1 MKIVSYLFTAL
12 LIALAVLRVGLVICK
27 EVNRW
32 QPTPVRQYSQRP
44 GAKWP
49 LVSEATRAELDSLS
63 RTYPQAQAAAEAFQQ
78 ALHEGRTADAYSIT
92 SAAFKNR
99 YNLQSFTDLVRG
111 RPVLCGRLHAG
122 KGYSSSN
129 LGKHEHFVEF
139 RESAGQKQKSFA
151 VTVVPEANGY
161 RIADISFADER

>member
-1 MKIVSYLFTAL
+1 MKIMSYLFTAL

-32 QPTPVRQYSQRP
+32 QPEPVRQYTQMPRMKS
-44 GAKWP
+44 P
-49 LVSEATRAELDSLS
+49 LVSETTQAELDSLS
-63 RTYPQAQAAAEAFQQ
+63 RSYPHAQAAVEAFQQ
-78 ALHEGRTADAYSIT
+78 ALREGRNADAYDMT
-92 SAAFKNR
+92 SAAFQNR
-99 YNLQSFTDLVRG
+99 YNLQSLTELVRG
-111 RPVLCGRLHAG
+111 RPVLCGRLHVG

-129 LGKHEHFVEF
+129 LGKHEHVVDF
-139 RESAGQKQKSFA
+139 RESAGQGQKSIS